1 MQISV
6 MLETQ
11 SGLNWD
17 GWKYAVAR
25 ADDWGLAGLY
35 TSDHWCAPIPF
46 NNDSLEMIV
55 ALTYL
60 AANTKR
66 VTFGPMV
73 SPMTF
78 RHPALLA
85 RQATMLNELSG
96 GRMIIGVGAGW
107 MEREHR
113 MFGFDLGDV
122 PTRMARFAEGV
133 AVIHKL
139 THTDGLCNFDG
150 KFFQLRDAFI
160 KPRTMSTRIQVGGN
174 GEKKTLRLAA
184 QFAEQWNGVHLAP
197 ETFRERSALLDT
209 YAREFGRDPKS
220 IKRTHSVP
228 FFFGKTHDELARRI
242 AYVRT
247 WNAEYAAIPHDDFVT
262 HMRDKMN
269 TIVGYPDEVI
279 PQLRAHADAGVEEI
293 VLQWFNPGEIEALD
307 TFVQEILPRV

>member
-1 MQISV
+1 MI
-6 MLETQ
+6 ETQ
-11 SGLNWD
+11 SGLNWES
-17 GWKYAVAR
+17 WKYAVAR
-25 ADDWGLAGLY
+25 ADDWGLGGLY
-35 TSDHWCAPIPF
+35 TSDHWCAPTTVD
-46 NNDSLEMIV
+46 NDSLEMIV

-107 MEREHR
+107 MDREHH

-133 AVIHKL
+133 EVIHKL
-139 THTDGLCNFDG
+139 THDDGLSNFNG
-150 KFFQLRDAFI
+150 KYFQLRDAFI
-160 KPRTMSTRIQVGGN
+160 KPRTMTTRLQVGGN

-197 ETFRERSALLDT
+197 ATFRERSARLDG
-209 YAREFGRDPKS
+209 YAREIGRDPKS

-228 FFFGKTHDELARRI
+228 FFFGKDQDELARRI

-247 WNAEYAAIPHDDFVT
+247 WNAEYDAMSHDALVT
-262 HMRDKMN
+262 FMRDKMN
-269 TIVGYPDEVI
+269 TIVGDPDEVLQ
-279 PQLRAHADAGVEEI
+279 QLRAHADSGVEEI
-293 VLQWFNPGEIEALD
+293 VLQWFNPREIEALD
-307 TFVQEILPRV
+307 TFAQEIMPRV